1 MVSGGRNLIKE
12 PRRPRLK
19 LAVSG
24 LTLSLALGLGLGL
37 GWVRFQL
44 FQPYRGYDTSES
56 LILIPRGSTGST
68 IGRLLQSRGI
78 IRSQPLFS
86 AYVSFHYPTSLK
98 AGEYLFSQPMSLVD
112 VADRLYQGETHQYRV
127 TVPEGETMKEVLGRF
142 AERGFGQRARLWKAG
157 RRTDLVSD
165 LDPLADNLEGYLFPD
180 TYYVTQ
186 AMDEDQIVQTMVH
199 TFRSKWTAER
209 RARAEELRMTTREVI
224 TLASL
229 IEEEARL
236 AEERPLVS
244 AVFHNR
250 LDKKVKLACDPTVIY
265 AVQLVKE
272 YDGIIHRSDLQLDSP
287 YNTYLYPGLPPGPI
301 ANPGLASIDAALYP
315 APVEYLYFVSRND
328 GSHVFST
335 HYRDHS
341 RAVRRY
347 QR

>member
-1 MVSGGRNLIKE
+1 MVSGRKDPTKE
-12 PRRPRLK
+12 PRHPRLK
-19 LAVSG
+19 LLVSG
-24 LTLSLALGLGLGL
+24 LTLSLALGLSL

-44 FQPYRGYDTSES
+44 LEPYRGYDTSECLVS
-56 LILIPRGSTGST
+56 IPRGSTGSN
-68 IGRLLQSRGI
+68 IGGLLQSHRI
-78 IRSQPLFS
+78 IRSQSLFG
-86 AYVSFHYPTSLK
+86 AYVSFRYPTSLK
-98 AGEYLFSQPMSLVD
+98 AGEYLFSQPLSLVE
-112 VADRLYQGETHQYRV
+112 VAQKLFQGETHQYRV
-127 TVPEGETMKEVLGRF
+127 TVPEGEMMQEILERF
-142 AERGFGQRARLWKAG
+142 RQRGFGRGERFSEAARK
-157 RRTDLVSD
+157 TDFLSD

-180 TYYVTQ
+180 TYYVTR
-186 AMDEDQIVQTMVH
+186 AMDEDQIVQAMVR

-209 RARAEELRMTTREVI
+209 RARAKELHMTIREVI

-229 IEEEARL
+229 IEKEARL

-250 LDKKVKLACDPTVIY
+250 LEKKVKLACDPTVIY

>member
-1 MVSGGRNLIKE
+1 MVSGGKDLTTE
-12 PRRPRLK
+12 LRRPRLK
-19 LAVSG
+19 LVVSG
-24 LTLSLALGLGLGL
+24 LTLSLALGLSL
-37 GWVRFQL
+37 GWVRFQI
-44 FQPYRGYDTSES
+44 FQPYRGYDE
-56 LILIPRGSTGST
+56 LECIVLIPRGSTGST

-78 IRSQPLFS
+78 IRSQSVFGT
-86 AYVSFHYPTSLK
+86 YVSFRYPTSLK
-98 AGEYLFSQPMSLVD
+98 AGEYLFSQPLSLVE
-112 VADRLYQGETHQYRV
+112 VAHRLYQGEAHQHRV
-127 TVPEGETMKEVLGRF
+127 TVPEGEIMKKALGRF
-142 AERGFGQRARLWKAG
+142 VQRGFGQRERFREAE
-157 RRTDLVSD
+157 RRTDLVTD
-165 LDPLADNLEGYLFPD
+165 LDPKADNLEGYLFPD
-180 TYYVTQ
+180 TYYVTES
-186 AMDEDQIVQTMVH
+186 MDEDQIVQAMVR
-199 TFRSKWTAER
+199 TFRSRWTAER
-209 RARAEELRMTTREVI
+209 RARARELHMTTREVI

-229 IEEEARL
+229 IEKEAHL

-265 AVQLVKE
+265 AIQLVKE

-315 APVEYLYFVSRND
+315 AAVGYLYFVARND

>member
-1 MVSGGRNLIKE
+1 MVSGGKE
-12 PRRPRLK
+12 PTAELRRPRLK
-19 LAVSG
+19 LVVSG
-24 LTLSLALGLGLGL
+24 LTLSLALGLSL
-37 GWVRFQL
+37 GWFRFQL
-44 FQPYRGYDTSES
+44 YQPYRGYDTSEC
-56 LILIPRGSTGST
+56 LVLIPRGSTGST
-68 IGRLLQSRGI
+68 IGSLLQSSGI
-78 IRSQPLFS
+78 IRSQSLFGT
-86 AYVSFHYPTSLK
+86 YVSLRYPASLK
-98 AGEYLFSQPMSLVD
+98 AGEYLFSQPLNLAE
-112 VADRLYQGETHQYRV
+112 VAQRLYRGEAHQYKV
-127 TVPEGETMKEVLGRF
+127 TVPEGEAMKEVFERF
-142 AERGFGQRARLWKAG
+142 AQRGFGQRERFREAG
-157 RRTDLVSD
+157 RRTDLLSD

-180 TYYVTQ
+180 TYFVTQ
-186 AMDEDQIVQTMVH
+186 AMDEDRIVETMAR
-199 TFRSKWTAER
+199 TFRSKWTAQR
-209 RARAEELRMTTREVI
+209 KARARELHMTTREVI

-229 IEEEARL
+229 IEKEAHL

-272 YDGIIHRSDLQLDSP
+272 YDGIIHRSDLQLDSL

-301 ANPGLASIDAALYP
+301 ANPGLASMDAALYP
-315 APVEYLYFVSRND
+315 ASVEYLYFVSRND

>member
-1 MVSGGRNLIKE
+1 MVPGGKDLTTE

-19 LAVSG
+19 LVVSG
-24 LTLSLALGLGLGL
+24 LTLSLALGLSLS
-37 GWVRFQL
+37 WVRFQL
-44 FQPYRGYDTSES
+44 FHPYHGYDTSEC
-56 LILIPRGSTGST
+56 LVLIPRGFTGSS
-68 IGRLLQSRGI
+68 IGRLLQSHGI
-78 IRSQPLFS
+78 IRSQSLFGT
-86 AYVSFHYPTSLK
+86 YVSFRYPTSLK
-98 AGEYLFSQPMSLVD
+98 AGEYLFSQPLSLVE
-112 VADRLYQGETHQYRV
+112 VADRLYQGEAHQYRV
-127 TVPEGETMKEVLGRF
+127 TVPEGEMMEEVLARF
-142 AERGFGQRARLWKAG
+142 AQRGFGQSELFRKAG
-157 RRTDLVSD
+157 RRTGLLSD
-165 LDPLADNLEGYLFPD
+165 LDPLAANLEGYLFPD

-186 AMDEDQIVQTMVH
+186 AMDEDQIVQAMVR
-199 TFRSKWTAER
+199 TFRSKWTAKR
-209 RARAEELRMTTREVI
+209 RARAKALQMTTREVV

-229 IEEEARL
+229 IEKEARL

-315 APVEYLYFVSRND
+315 ASVGYLYFVSRND

>member
-1 MVSGGRNLIKE
+1 M
-12 PRRPRLK
+12 
-19 LAVSG
+19 G
-24 LTLSLALGLGLGL
+24 LSL
-37 GWVRFQL
+37 GWVHFQL
-44 FQPYRGYDTSES
+44 FEPYRGSGTSES
-56 LILIPRGSTGST
+56 LVLIPLGSTGSS
-68 IGRLLQSRGI
+68 IGELLQSHGI
-78 IRSQPLFS
+78 VRSRLLFGT
-86 AYVSFHYPTSLK
+86 YVSFRYPTSLK
-98 AGEYLFSQPMSLVD
+98 AGEYLFNQPLSLVE
-112 VADRLYQGETHQYRV
+112 VAQKLFQGETHQYRV
-127 TVPEGETMKEVLGRF
+127 TVPEGEMMEEILERF
-142 AERGFGQRARLWKAG
+142 RERGFGRRERFREAG
-157 RRTDLVSD
+157 RRTDLLLN
-165 LDPLADNLEGYLFPD
+165 LDPLADNLEGYLFPE

-186 AMDEDQIVQTMVH
+186 AMNEDEIVQAMVR

-209 RARAEELRMTTREVI
+209 RARAQELDMTTREVI

-229 IEEEARL
+229 IEKEARL

-250 LDKKVKLACDPTVIY
+250 LDKNVKLACDPTVIY

-315 APVEYLYFVSRND
+315 APVEYLYFVSKND

-341 RAVRRY
+341 QAVRRY